1 MLKMIIA
8 DDEPVITAGIRKL
21 VDWNAMGIEITG
33 EYADGRA
40 ALEGIMTHKPDLALL
55 DISMPGM
62 TGVEIL
68 KECHL
73 LGLAVQIILISGFQ
87 DFEYAKAGIHYGA
100 VDYLL
105 KPVIRDELLNAVGKS
120 MSRLEQ
126 ELALGQGEGGDGPGE
141 DYSGLLPLEEGLYL
155 PAYTELFLKEDE
167 HPQMKKLVRFSVLS
181 FLEEY
186 LEKRN
191 LGIVFTKNEHIVLVW
206 KGLSREEGKEKAEK
220 LVQKVRSQFGCGMGL
235 IIGRTVEHMSE
246 IPGAY
251 QRCLCMREY
260 FYFAGRL
267 QCPVILEGEPVFTLP
282 GGKEQLLRNRSQMI
296 DMVVAQ
302 DEDNVRKSFDQFTKA
317 LCGMADGKKEDAL
330 FYLCSAVRMLEE
342 KFRNLA
348 LPHPEYEEKEL
359 LQKGRACGDYE
370 ELCAAFYEIILEYVK
385 NLKSSIVS
393 NSNKDFLKAKAYID
407 KHYDENLT
415 LEVLAGEVHMN
426 PYYFSSFFK
435 KNAGENFKDYLS
447 RVRVQ
452 HAVSLLVSTDMKAY
466 EIALQVGFGDT
477 RGFSESFQRIYHETP
492 ASYRKR
498 AKKETSFYVHP
509 SD

>member
-40 ALEGIMTHKPDLALL
+40 ALEGIITHKPDLALL

-73 LGLAVQIILISGFQ
+73 LGIAVQIILISGFQ

-120 MSRLEQ
+120 MSNLEQ
-126 ELALGQGEGGDGPGE
+126 ELTFGQENRGEGQGA
-141 DYSGLLPLEEGLYL
+141 DYSGLLPLEEGPYL
-155 PAYTELFLKEDE
+155 PVYAELFQHEGE
-167 HPQMKKLVRFSVLS
+167 HPQMKKLVRFSVIS

-191 LGIVFTKNEHIVLVW
+191 LGIVFTKNEDIVLVW
-206 KGLSREEGKEKAEK
+206 KGLSREEGKERAEA
-220 LVQKVRSQFGCGMGL
+220 LVREVQAQFSCRMGL
-235 IIGRTVEHMSE
+235 IISRTADHMSE

-260 FYFAGRL
+260 FYFACRMR
-267 QCPVILEGEPVFTLP
+267 CPVILEGEPVFP
-282 GGKEQLLRNRSQMI
+282 FRGGKEHLLKNRSQMI
-296 DMVVAQ
+296 DMVIAQ
-302 DEDNVRKSFDQFTKA
+302 DEENVKKSFEQFTKA

-330 FYLCSAVRMLEE
+330 FYLCSAVRVLDE
-342 KFRNLA
+342 KFRNLT
-348 LPHPEYEEKEL
+348 LPHPEHDEKEL
-359 LQKGRACGDYE
+359 LQKGRACGDYG
-370 ELCAAFYEIILEYVK
+370 ELCSTFYEIILEYLK
-385 NLKSSIVS
+385 HLKSSIVS

-407 KHYDENLT
+407 KYYDENLT

-452 HAVSLLVSTDMKAY
+452 HAVSLLVSTDMKVY

-498 AKKETSFYVHP
+498 AKKEKI
-509 SD
+509 

>member
-40 ALEGIMTHKPDLALL
+40 ALEGIITHKPDLALL

-68 KECHL
+68 KECRL
-73 LGLAVQIILISGFQ
+73 LGIPVQIILISGFQ

-120 MSRLEQ
+120 MSNLEH
-126 ELALGQGEGGDGPGE
+126 ELALGQGEGGEGAGE

-155 PAYTELFLKEDE
+155 PVYTELFLKDDE
-167 HPQMKKLVRFSVLS
+167 HPQMKKLV
-181 FLEEY
+181 
-186 LEKRN
+186 
-191 LGIVFTKNEHIVLVW
+191 
-206 KGLSREEGKEKAEK
+206 
-220 LVQKVRSQFGCGMGL
+220 QKVHSQFGCGMGL

-267 QCPVILEGEPVFTLP
+267 QCPVILEGEPVFTRP

-302 DEDNVRKSFDQFTKA
+302 DEENVRKSFDQFTKA